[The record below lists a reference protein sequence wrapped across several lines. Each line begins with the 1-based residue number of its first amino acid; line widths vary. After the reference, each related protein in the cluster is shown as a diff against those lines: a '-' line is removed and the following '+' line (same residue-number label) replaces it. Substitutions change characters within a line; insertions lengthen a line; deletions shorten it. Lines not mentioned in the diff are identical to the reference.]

1 MPQWFRGFTD
11 MQMNWV
17 TNVVTGAKDIY
28 KAFDGREDTYAE
40 FSLIYDINYSAYR
53 IYLIIYLQIPPNTRF
68 YGVRLVWEVELN
80 TNNCSGLQPTI
91 AIHKSYPP
99 TTTSGSWS
107 SDVYFATSTPF
118 RSTSQVGYTYSQLLL
133 QPITFP
139 TPYTKGTKIKRE
151 DFIDI
156 RTGYTAFLG
165 GNNVPT
171 KTDLIPRAYHLINK
185 EKVSSSGGTL
195 QIAFS
200 TPPELYAFHPIFL
213 RIYDIALLVPE
224 ETGDWYYIDPQV
236 STSPTLITPSLI
248 DGNLSNFTTGLN
260 NSNKVLVALFPRQ
273 MTLDKLRLYL
283 KSDTGSPLSLR
294 VFGDTEFNFSGTPI
308 TTITA
313 PTTPN
318 WVDINNI
325 TIPTV
330 LQIVP

>member
-11 MQMNWV
+11 MQMDWIAGKV
-17 TNVVTGAKDIY
+17 WGIRDTY
-28 KAFDGREDTYAE
+28 KAIDGKEDTYAE
-40 FSLIYDINYSAYR
+40 FYLPGDYNINSGYIYIML
-53 IYLIIYLQIPPNTRF
+53 YLRIPPNTRF
-68 YGVRLVWEVELN
+68 YGVRLVWEVELDIN
-80 TNNCSGLQPTI
+80 YYASLLQPTI

-99 TTTSGSWS
+99 ATTSGGWS
-107 SDVYFATSTPF
+107 SDVYFATSIPF
-118 RSTSQVGYTYSQLLL
+118 RAVTDVGQTYSQSLLA
-133 QPITFP
+133 PIVFP
-139 TPYTKGTKIKRE
+139 PPYTRGTKIKRE

-156 RTGYTAFLG
+156 RTGYAAFLG
-165 GNNVPT
+165 GSDVPT

-185 EKVSSSGGTL
+185 EKVSSNGGTL
-195 QIAFS
+195 QVAFS
-200 TPPELYAFHPIFL
+200 TSTSSVYPVYL

-273 MTLDKLRLYL
+273 MTLDRLRLYL

-313 PTTPN
+313 PATPN